1 MRRTTIIVIVVA
13 VAAVLSAGQTIADT
27 TTPIVPNRIGHWLN
41 LEYRSGTLAPEIAEN
56 PRLIE
61 TILVVERSFA
71 KIDAVLT
78 QIQAEAGCLQLD
90 LPYLRIRHETVQ
102 QETVDGTV
110 SATTREVRLRETLTV
125 KVCSNGL
132 LRLVVWELDGDLFIV
147 TRPRNETGNFSLTLY
162 VVQQIAAEERERTA
176 RRNARLVARNK
187 EPKLPSVKTLYLP
200 PIAVPERRAANPF
213 LLIVGAEFRSPPS
226 LTHAQGGQCPTCGS
240 GVHSSEMGHQEGQQ
254 PGPR

>member
-1 MRRTTIIVIVVA
+1 MRRTTIIVFA
-13 VAAVLSAGQTIADT
+13 VAAMLSAGQAIADT

-71 KIDAVLT
+71 KIDTFLSVHH
-78 QIQAEAGCLQLD
+78 AEAGCLQLD
-90 LPYLRIRHETVQ
+90 LPYFRIRHETVQ
-102 QETVDGTV
+102 QETADGTV
-110 SATTREVRLRETLTV
+110 IATTREVRLPETLTV
-125 KVCSNGL
+125 RVCSNGVQ
-132 LRLVVWELDGDLFIV
+132 RLVVWELNRDLFIV

-162 VVQQIAAEERERTA
+162 LVQQIAAEERERTA

-187 EPKLPSVKTLYLP
+187 EPRLPSVKTLYLP
-200 PIAVPERRAANPF
+200 AFAVPERRAANPF
-213 LLIVGAEFRSPPS
+213 LLVFGAEFRSPPP
-226 LTHAQGGQCPTCGS
+226 LTRAQGDQCPTCGS
-240 GVHSSEMGHQEGQQ
+240 GVHSSEMGHKEGQQ